1 MKPLSEQ
8 LSEPSDRVKKA
19 EDFVAVARAKN
30 RAALDSPRALLK
42 FSIGEGKARADAEA
56 AAAQSKVQSWDDTRS
71 STNSSAATSFDSA
84 SPSGTRARRAGS
96 TLVAREKT
104 R

>member
-1 MKPLSEQ
+1 LSEQ
-8 LSEPSDRVKKA
+8 LSEPSDGVNKA
-19 EDFVAVARAKN
+19 EAFVAVARAKN
-30 RAALDSPRALLK
+30 RGRARLARELLN
-42 FSIGEGKARADAEA
+42 FSIGEGKARAEA
-56 AAAQSKVQSWDDTRS
+56 AAAQSKVHSGWDDTRS

-84 SPSGTRARRAGS
+84 SPSGTRARRTGS